1 MEHPAEQTYSVRA
14 SAGNL
19 PIECFLAAHTFFA
32 ADSAGQPAFSEDHV
46 HACFELIFCKRG
58 AGFQFI
64 GGVGHPY
71 ASNSIFL
78 ITPFTTHAHISNA
91 QAPEIRYSVRFILPE
106 GQELSSSCDPAVE
119 YALKKLR
126 QNGYFHFMAE
136 NAPLPIID
144 MIADTVRTHPVCA
157 ELVLGGLLSALFS
170 YVFQEIC
177 LAFGEGASPGRQLLA
192 ENANTRKFLID
203 NFFDQLIDSNA
214 RMEELCSRVHLSPSQ
229 LNRVI
234 RELYGT
240 TFKQRMIEVRLAY
253 IKYFLKYSDLPVREI
268 AQRTG
273 FPEDS
278 NLSLFFKQH
287 CGVSPTQY
295 RQAERVVPPSAHT
308 QD

>member
-32 ADSAGQPAFSEDHV
+32 AEPTAHPAFSEDHV

-58 AGFQFI
+58 TGFQFI
-64 GGVGHPY
+64 DGVGHPY
-71 ASNSIFL
+71 ADNSMFF
-78 ITPFTTHAHISNA
+78 ITPFTTHAHISSA
-91 QAPEIRYSVRFILPE
+91 ETSEIRYSVRFILPE

-136 NAPLPIID
+136 DALLPIID
-144 MIADTVRTHPVCA
+144 MIADTVRARPAFA

-170 YVFQEIC
+170 YVFREIC
-177 LAFGEGASPGRQLLA
+177 LAFGEGFAPDRQLFA
-192 ENANTRKFLID
+192 ENTNTRKFLID

-214 RMEELCSRVHLSPSQ
+214 RMEDLCSRVHLSASQ

-295 RQAERVVPPSAHT
+295 RQTERVVPST
-308 QD
+308 VLSQK